1 MNTDKLIEAIQI
13 LVEQEVK
20 RQLQMLTGNKPVV
33 NKKTTTESVYTK
45 TKIKT
50 PSIAKAILGNEKKVE
65 KLDEIVYTKNP
76 ILNKILNDTKQSMGS
91 KSGLN
96 EGYPGMPPIEE
107 QFAEY
112 KTMPTNINPIAPNPF
127 TSPNRAGLG
136 VQTGND
142 ALDKALN
149 RNYSELVKR
158 FNKK

>member
-20 RQLQMLTGNKPVV
+20 RQFEIITGKKSVV
-33 NKKTTTESVYTK
+33 SKKIATESVSNPK
-45 TKIKT
+45 KIKT
-50 PSIAKAILGNEKKVE
+50 PSIAKAILGEHKKIKEVQ
-65 KLDEIVYTKNP
+65 YTKDP
-76 ILNKILNDTKQSMGS
+76 VLNKILNETKQTMGS

-112 KTMPTNINPIAPNPF
+112 KTMPTNINPILPNPF
-127 TSPNRAGLG
+127 SQSNRGGLG

>member
-20 RQLQMLTGNKPVV
+20 RQLEMLTGNKPTV
-33 NKKTTTESVYTK
+33 NKKPTTESVNTK

-50 PSIAKAILGNEKKVE
+50 PSIAKAILGEEKQVKKIEEV
-65 KLDEIVYTKNP
+65 VYTKNP
-76 ILNKILNDTKQSMGS
+76 ILNKILNDTKQSMGG

-112 KTMPTNINPIAPNPF
+112 RTMSTNINPMAPTPF
-127 TSPNRAGLG
+127 TQPSRAGLG
-136 VQTGND
+136 VKTGNE

>member
-20 RQLQMLTGNKPVV
+20 RQLEIITGKKSVV
-33 NKKTTTESVYTK
+33 SKKITTESVGNAKK
-45 TKIKT
+45 TKT

-65 KLDEIVYTKNP
+65 KLDEVVYTKNP

-112 KTMPTNINPIAPNPF
+112 KTMSTNINPIAPNPF
-127 TSPNRAGLG
+127 TQSNRAGLG
-136 VQTGND
+136 VQTGNE

>member
-33 NKKTTTESVYTK
+33 NKKTTTESVNK
-45 TKIKT
+45 GNKIKT
-50 PSIAKAILGNEKKVE
+50 PSIAKAILGEEKRVE
-65 KLDEIVYTKNP
+65 EVQYTKDP
-76 ILNKILNDTKQSMGS
+76 VLNKILNETRKSMNG

-112 KTMPTNINPIAPNPF
+112 KTMSTNINPTAPNPF
-127 TSPNRAGLG
+127 TQPSRAGLG
-136 VQTGND
+136 VKTGND

>member
-20 RQLQMLTGNKPVV
+20 RQLEIITGKKSVV
-33 NKKTTTESVYTK
+33 SKKITTESVGNTK
-45 TKIKT
+45 KTKT
-50 PSIAKAILGNEKKVE
+50 PSIAKAILGEEKKVE
-65 KLDEIVYTKNP
+65 KVEEVVYTKNP
-76 ILNKILNDTKQSMGS
+76 ILNKILNDTKQSMGGR
-91 KSGLN
+91 SGLN

-112 KTMPTNINPIAPNPF
+112 KTMNTTINPMSPNPF
-127 TSPNRAGLG
+127 TQPSRAGLG
-136 VQTGND
+136 VQTGNE